1 MSIDQKTGLF
11 EGPLQQTLVA
21 GGGEVALASS
31 TRCGARKSDG
41 LSHCIR
47 PEVEICKVPSALRK
61 RSFSGY
67 ESFGREKLEFLQ
79 LPTSKRCEGSVETV
93 ADVYEHHLAFLGH
106 ANELWD
112 GYLTNVSQAA
122 VASIP

>member
-1 MSIDQKTGLF
+1 MSAARRAEF
-11 EGPLQQTLVA
+11 TL
-21 GGGEVALASS
+21 S
-31 TRCGARKSDG
+31 TRSGN
-41 LSHCIR
+41 LQ
-47 PEVEICKVPSALRK
+47 SAISAFRK
-61 RSFSGY
+61 RPSSGY

-79 LPTSKRCEGSVETV
+79 LPTSKRCEGSVEKV
-93 ADVYEHHLAFLGH
+93 ADVYEHRLAFLGH